1 MNISLYLLFV
11 CEQKK
16 WPVIFY
22 IIHGYNEVLK
32 KNHFNAAIFCNLI
45 FSLIKIKFFVSWIL
59 FAWLGPFTFWGYM

>member
-32 KNHFNAAIFCNLI
+32 KNNFNAAISCNLI
-45 FSLIKIKFFVSWIL
+45 FSLR
-59 FAWLGPFTFWGYM
+59 

>member
-11 CEQKK
+11 YEQKK

-32 KNHFNAAIFCNLI
+32 KNVLCEQDYNT
-45 FSLIKIKFFVSWIL
+45 
-59 FAWLGPFTFWGYM
+59 PTFT